1 MQKHGLNLEN
11 QLHLIQ
17 WLLPLALTGIVL
29 IDEVKEHILNKHE
42 SFFSENFLVETIFF
56 GVLGPAAVWLVL
68 YWVRG
73 MWQEREQDRQLLQQ
87 MYDEL
92 TQAQQHLEEL
102 HTQRGNLLNRLMTVQ
117 EEEHRRLAREIHDEM
132 GQLLTGL
139 SLNLKICQEAVPA
152 DFPAVHERLA
162 RTNTLVQHS
171 IERAH
176 RLMVDL
182 SPAALDDYG
191 LVPALRDELNQR
203 LKLRGLTVNFAT
215 EGNVD
220 HLPPDVTT
228 AVFRISQEAVTN
240 IIRHAGA
247 QHVWMRLQQTGDAL
261 QVIIEDDGLG
271 LNQKP
276 ETTANG
282 YQPLGV
288 LGMQERAAALGG
300 RVELSA
306 REPCGTRVFVWLPLP
321 EQEKA

>member
-1 MQKHGLNLEN
+1 MANTHLNKRSSSSIQRFALTRWLQRYGLNIER
-11 QLHLIQ
+11 QLQLVQ
-17 WLLPLALTGIVL
+17 WALPLILTIIVL
-29 IDEVKEHILNKHE
+29 VDEITEHIIGKHE
-42 SFFSENFLVETIFF
+42 SLLSENFLNETIFF

-73 MWQEREQDRQLLQQ
+73 MWSEREQDRQLLQQ

-92 TQAQQHLEEL
+92 AQTQQNLEEL

-117 EEEHRRLAREIHDEM
+117 EEERRRLAREIHDEM

-152 DFPAVHERLA
+152 DFPAVHDRLA
-162 RTNTLVQHS
+162 RTNTLVQHT
-171 IERAH
+171 IEQAH

-182 SPAALDDYG
+182 RPAALDDYG

-203 LKLRGLTVNFAT
+203 LKLRGLTVNFKT
-215 EGNVD
+215 GGNVD

-228 AVFRISQEAVTN
+228 AVFRISQEAITN

-247 QHVWMRLQQTGDAL
+247 QQVWLHLQQTGPAL

-282 YQPLGV
+282 YQPLGI

-300 RVELSA
+300 R
-306 REPCGTRVFVWLPLP
+306 
-321 EQEKA
+321 